1 VETELQQWQPEQ
13 QQQDEQQTRARFP
26 QMADYPDNSRPPTPE
41 DVFIAYYEG
50 MPEATVA
57 GLSVRSKADQGF

>member
-1 VETELQQWQPEQ
+1 VGSELQQWQPEQ

-41 DVFIAYYEG
+41 DVFIA
-50 MPEATVA
+50 
-57 GLSVRSKADQGF
+57 